1 MYVLVISRTK
11 IRCFSLALLRRGQE
25 KGEEGMKI
33 SLKKRVVFLRF
44 PISLL
49 SVYFGIFVFIASL
62 FSAGSLKAEVF
73 KATAYCS
80 CEKCCD
86 KDPADKWYG
95 ITATGKKARW
105 GTVAV
110 DKRVIELGSKLRI
123 NVFPNTIFRAEDVGG
138 AIKGNHIDV
147 WFPSHEGALEFGV
160 REIVIQLV
168 GNG

>member
-1 MYVLVISRTK
+1 MSRTK

-33 SLKKRVVFLRF
+33 SLKKRVILLRF

-49 SVYFGIFVFIASL
+49 SVYFGIFVFLASL

-80 CEKCCD
+80 CQKCCY
-86 KDPADKWYG
+86 KDPTDKWYG

-123 NVFPNTIFRAEDVGG
+123 NVFPNTVFRAEDVGG

-147 WFPSHEGALEFGV
+147 WFPSHKEAIQFGV
-160 REIVIQLV
+160 QNIVVQLV
-168 GNG
+168 RSG